1 MKPLV
6 YRAAFGAEGRANDWL
21 NDLRNQSG
29 AYVIRNAGSG
39 AVLYV
44 GESHTGR
51 LAATIK
57 RHFNKWRDTA
67 ERRHFTYQKGRVEI
81 AVRLCP
87 PSAAVSAQNNL
98 IRRLQPRDN
107 TNGFAE
113 EPF

>member
-6 YRAAFGAEGRANDWL
+6 YREAFGPDGRAKEWL
-21 NDLRNQSG
+21 NSLRNSSG
-29 AYVIRNAGSG
+29 AYIIRNASSG
-39 AVLYV
+39 LVLYV

-51 LAATIK
+51 LADTLK
-57 RHFNKWRDTA
+57 RHFYEWKDSP
-67 ERRHFTYQKGRVEI
+67 ERKHFTYQKGRVEI

-98 IRRLQPRDN
+98 IRRLNPRDN
-107 TNGFAE
+107 SNGYTE